1 MRLIFLC
8 AALCLSACTTSAT
21 AKGEK
26 PREAICLNLPV
37 GDYCAY
43 DPNRDAKA
51 DLATAMAIAAENDQK
66 TLLVMGADWCHDS
79 RALAGHL
86 RKERFT
92 PLIAEHYRLVYVDV
106 AQKNRN
112 IDIAQRFGFNRIV
125 GTPTVI
131 ILDSDGTV
139 LNRREAP
146 TWRNAASRSEDDIY
160 TYFET
165 YAAKE

>member
-1 MRLIFLC
+1 MRTLLLL
-8 AALCLSACTTSAT
+8 AAFSLSACATTAQ
-21 AKGEK
+21 GVV
-26 PREAICLNLPV
+26 PREAVCLNLPA

-51 DLATAMAIAAENDQK
+51 DLATAMEIAKENNQK
-66 TLLVMGADWCHDS
+66 TLLIMGADWCHDS

-92 PLIAEHYRLVYVDV
+92 PLIAEFYRLVYVDV

-112 IDIAQRFGFNRIV
+112 IDIANRFGFDNIV

-131 ILDSDGTV
+131 ILDSDGEV
-139 LNRREAP
+139 LNRDEAP

-160 TYFET
+160 DYFER
-165 YAAKE
+165 YATQD